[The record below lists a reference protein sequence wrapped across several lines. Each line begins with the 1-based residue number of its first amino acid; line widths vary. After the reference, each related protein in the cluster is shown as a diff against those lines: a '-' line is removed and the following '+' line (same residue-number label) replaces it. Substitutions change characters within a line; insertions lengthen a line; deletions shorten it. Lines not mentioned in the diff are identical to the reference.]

1 MNYSHLS
8 KTPKGKFLDQNLIE
22 LHPNLHDVKYKC
34 DKYSQVPD
42 EKNSINKYNLNKI
55 RGKINDIDSEEI
67 SEKEDTNLKKRLR
80 SPSIDSNKESKR
92 KRIIKNRKGSTG
104 KKKLF
109 TKSIDK
115 NNKLSIENTKT
126 KFTNVSETLDT
137 ALTDQ
142 ERPFQKKFHDMDDF
156 MLNLTKK
163 FQNVNE
169 IEFDQGKEEK
179 QEITSNPFTGSLVS
193 KIQEK
198 SGSEFSNSSSEKK
211 VNVKSEY
218 EEIKI
223 NDLKKNEKISYISQI
238 LTDNERKDN
247 LYLVPKSKY
256 SDDEI
261 NIIDSENI
269 KKTSKGIYQKKRESF
284 HDVLMDKQS
293 DQIFSKQTDS
303 GFNIYIVKTVKIKL
317 VDKKKIN
324 KKIEEKLIPEIIDL
338 SISNANEIKLDL
350 NNIPDN
356 LESEF
361 KSKFINDEKDPGPMG
376 NPCEILDAINDENIN
391 NDIEIKNIPI
401 QTEEKFSI
409 FIDENIIPIS
419 NIEKFTI
426 KIPANFC
433 VSDINIFM
441 YIRSSLV
448 IFIFVFVFYNYLKKN
463 FQIDKGDLK
472 INLGVPTLLF
482 FLIICVYLAYINTEY
497 YKLSQI
503 IKVLKSLIKLEGK
516 VISKEDLYRCLSEEL
531 KMEKNELIKSKFY
544 SKIVDELNLDKE
556 IEEFINVKNDDVLS
570 WRKRAYPNA

>member
-1 MNYSHLS
+1 M
-8 KTPKGKFLDQNLIE
+8 
-22 LHPNLHDVKYKC
+22 
-34 DKYSQVPD
+34 
-42 EKNSINKYNLNKI
+42 
-55 RGKINDIDSEEI
+55 
-67 SEKEDTNLKKRLR
+67 
-80 SPSIDSNKESKR
+80 
-92 KRIIKNRKGSTG
+92 
-104 KKKLF
+104 
-109 TKSIDK
+109 
-115 NNKLSIENTKT
+115 
-126 KFTNVSETLDT
+126 
-137 ALTDQ
+137 
-142 ERPFQKKFHDMDDF
+142 
-156 MLNLTKK
+156 
-163 FQNVNE
+163 
-169 IEFDQGKEEK
+169 
-179 QEITSNPFTGSLVS
+179 
-193 KIQEK
+193 
-198 SGSEFSNSSSEKK
+198 
-211 VNVKSEY
+211 
-218 EEIKI
+218 
-223 NDLKKNEKISYISQI
+223 
-238 LTDNERKDN
+238 TDNERKDN

-361 KSKFINDEKDPGPMG
+361 KSKFINDEKDSGPMG

>member
-1 MNYSHLS
+1 
-8 KTPKGKFLDQNLIE
+8 
-22 LHPNLHDVKYKC
+22 
-34 DKYSQVPD
+34 
-42 EKNSINKYNLNKI
+42 
-55 RGKINDIDSEEI
+55 
-67 SEKEDTNLKKRLR
+67 
-80 SPSIDSNKESKR
+80 
-92 KRIIKNRKGSTG
+92 
-104 KKKLF
+104 
-109 TKSIDK
+109 
-115 NNKLSIENTKT
+115 
-126 KFTNVSETLDT
+126 
-137 ALTDQ
+137 
-142 ERPFQKKFHDMDDF
+142 
-156 MLNLTKK
+156 
-163 FQNVNE
+163 
-169 IEFDQGKEEK
+169 
-179 QEITSNPFTGSLVS
+179 
-193 KIQEK
+193 
-198 SGSEFSNSSSEKK
+198 
-211 VNVKSEY
+211 
-218 EEIKI
+218 
-223 NDLKKNEKISYISQI
+223 
-238 LTDNERKDN
+238 
-247 LYLVPKSKY
+247 
-256 SDDEI
+256 
-261 NIIDSENI
+261 
-269 KKTSKGIYQKKRESF
+269 
-284 HDVLMDKQS
+284 MDKQS

-361 KSKFINDEKDPGPMG
+361 KSKFINDEKDSGPMG